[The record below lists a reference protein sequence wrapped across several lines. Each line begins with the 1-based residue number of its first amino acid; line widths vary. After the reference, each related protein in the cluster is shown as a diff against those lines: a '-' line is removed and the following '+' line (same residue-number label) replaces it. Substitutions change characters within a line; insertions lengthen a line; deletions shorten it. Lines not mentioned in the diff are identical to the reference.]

1 MIYLDYNAT
10 TPLCDA
16 AREAMLPY
24 LGGKFGNPSS
34 VHAAGREARAAIDN
48 ARDKIAA
55 LLHAKPGEI
64 IFTGGATESCNLG
77 VLGLARSASAGGLPG
92 VPSAKPG
99 HIISNKAEHHAV
111 LHAVE
116 HLEDREGFEVT
127 WLNVSKTGMVDLDQL
142 ADSIRPDTKLVSI
155 MTANNETGV
164 IQPMREISRICR
176 ERGVLLHSDMVQAFG
191 KIPVIPSEVENGA
204 AGKAATWTG
213 RPEAE
218 RTGSER
224 IKPRENI
231 ETLTQRDPSI
241 PKAFGTQ
248 DDLGSLVDCASFAAH
263 KFYGPKGTGF
273 LFLRSGLPIEPLMFG
288 GAHENQRRPGTE
300 NVAGVAGMAAAAEWV
315 LRNADGERQRQ
326 AQLRD
331 DFWTRIAKLFPDA
344 QQNGDPAHR
353 LANTLNASFIGVDSE
368 TMLMALDLEGVCA
381 SSGSACMV
389 GSVRASHVLLAMGL
403 PMESARSAIRFSLGR
418 PTTAEEIAGA
428 ADALEQI
435 AKRTKDAREYALA

>member
-24 LGGKFGNPSS
+24 LTRHFGNPSS

-48 ARDKIAA
+48 ARDKLAA
-55 LLHAKPGEI
+55 FLHAKPSEI
-64 IFTGGATESCNLG
+64 IFTSGATESCNLG
-77 VLGLARSASAGGLPG
+77 VLGLARSASSG
-92 VPSAKPG
+92 SR

-111 LHAVE
+111 LNAVE
-116 HLEDREGFEVT
+116 HLENREGFEVT

-142 ADSIRPDTKLVSI
+142 ADSIRPETKLVSI

-176 ERGVLLHSDMVQAFG
+176 ERGVLLHSDIVQAFG
-191 KIPVIPSEVENGA
+191 KVE
-204 AGKAATWTG
+204 
-213 RPEAE
+213 
-218 RTGSER
+218 
-224 IKPRENI
+224 I
-231 ETLTQRDPSI
+231 DV
-241 PKAFGTQ
+241 
-248 DDLGSLVDCASFAAH
+248 SLVDAGSFAAH

-273 LFLRSGLPIEPLMFG
+273 LFLRSGLPIQPIMFG

-315 LRNADGERQRQ
+315 LRGAGAERQRQ

-331 DFWTRIAKLFPDA
+331 ELWSGIAKVFPDA
-344 QQNGDPAHR
+344 EQNGDQAHR
-353 LANTLNASFIGVDSE
+353 LANTLNTSFVGVDSE

-418 PTTAEEIAGA
+418 RTTPEEIADA
-428 ADALEQI
+428 ADTLERI
-435 AKRTKDAREYALA
+435 AKRTKDAREYAVA

>member
-24 LGGKFGNPSS
+24 LNRHFGNPSS
-34 VHAAGREARAAIDN
+34 VHAAGREARAAIDDG
-48 ARDKIAA
+48 RDKLAS
-55 LLHAKPGEI
+55 LLHTKPSEI
-64 IFTGGATESCNLG
+64 IFTSGATESCNLA
-77 VLGLARSASAGGLPG
+77 VLGLARSASSRG
-92 VPSAKPG
+92 G

-111 LHAVE
+111 LNAVE
-116 HLEDREGFEVT
+116 HLENREGFEVT

-164 IQPMREISRICR
+164 IQPMHEISRICR

-191 KIPVIPSEVENGA
+191 KLEIDVSLID
-204 AGKAATWTG
+204 AG
-213 RPEAE
+213 
-218 RTGSER
+218 
-224 IKPRENI
+224 
-231 ETLTQRDPSI
+231 
-241 PKAFGTQ
+241 
-248 DDLGSLVDCASFAAH
+248 SFAAH

-273 LFLRSGLPIEPLMFG
+273 LFLRSGLPIQPIMFG
-288 GAHENQRRPGTE
+288 GAHENERRPGTE
-300 NVAGVAGMAAAAEWV
+300 NVAGIAGMAAAAEWV
-315 LRNADGERQRQ
+315 SCDVEAERQRE

-331 DFWTRIAKLFPDA
+331 DLWRHIANVFADA
-344 QQNGDPAHR
+344 QQNGDGAHR
-353 LANTLNASFIGVDSE
+353 LANTLNTSFIDIDSE
-368 TMLMALDLEGVCA
+368 TMLMALDLEGICA

-403 PMESARSAIRFSLGR
+403 RMERARSAIRFSLGR
-418 PTTAEEIAGA
+418 RTTADEMADA
-428 ADALEQI
+428 ADALERI

>member
-24 LGGKFGNPSS
+24 LGRYFGNPSS

-48 ARDKIAA
+48 ARDKLSA
-55 LLHAKPGEI
+55 LLRAKPGEI
-64 IFTGGATESCNLG
+64 IFTGGATESCNLA
-77 VLGLARSASAGGLPG
+77 VLGLARSSSSRG
-92 VPSAKPG
+92 G

-111 LHAVE
+111 LHPLE
-116 HLEDREGFEVT
+116 HLEQHEGFEVT
-127 WLNVSKTGMVDLDQL
+127 WLNVSESGMVDLDQL
-142 ADSIRPDTKLVSI
+142 ADSIRPDTRLVSI

-164 IQPMREISRICR
+164 IQPMREISQICR
-176 ERGVLLHSDMVQAFG
+176 DRGVLLHSDMVQAFG
-191 KIPVIPSEVENGA
+191 KTDVDV
-204 AGKAATWTG
+204 
-213 RPEAE
+213 
-218 RTGSER
+218 
-224 IKPRENI
+224 
-231 ETLTQRDPSI
+231 
-241 PKAFGTQ
+241 
-248 DDLGSLVDCASFAAH
+248 SLVDVASFAAH

-273 LFLRSGLPIEPLMFG
+273 LCLRAGLPIQPIMFG

-300 NVAGVAGMAAAAEWV
+300 NVAGIAGMAAAAEWI
-315 LRNADGERQRQ
+315 LHDRETEQERR

-331 DFWTRIAKLFPDA
+331 QLWRSIVNVFPDA
-344 QQNGDPAHR
+344 QQNGDPTHR

-368 TMLMALDLEGVCA
+368 TMLMALDLEGICA

-403 PMESARSAIRFSLGR
+403 PMERARSAIRLSLGKW
-418 PTTAEEIAGA
+418 TTAEEIADAG
-428 ADALEQI
+428 DALDRI